1 MRRSTLQPTTPT
13 RTIAHWV
20 CVLLC
25 VGCGGKRFQSE
36 PDAGDNEPSSQ
47 DSNASAIQPDPSNAV
62 QTSEPFISMDEPSD
76 CDGGTGCNNSGPT
89 NDSGQTL
96 GPSSETIT
104 EETTDVVEGD
114 AGDPETTADVDAAPG
129 DETAEVSTS
138 CGLDCATSSWA
149 VTGTIVTTT
158 SEPSSSDT
166 TVPEETS
173 TEPADEC
180 PDDEAQVVQGSCGCG
195 FAPSVDCETLADHLV
210 HRYTFDGTGTQLTDI
225 VGDAHGNLH
234 NCELTDTSQLEFDG
248 EGCYVA
254 LPSGMLSAYSDATLK
269 SGCVGTA
276 VTTTNA
282 SSTSALTENEGDT
295 PSSYI
300 SLSPRAGNDDALT
313 LSYLADPDDSSESL
327 RTDYALDT
335 GSVQHLAVV
344 VDSTFGYLSLYQGD
358 QLQTDSETAQNLADL
373 EDSSVWLGRALYSDY
388 PYFRGE
394 LLEFRI
400 YDTALG
406 DSELAQSDE
415 LGPDADFSA
424 VE

>member
-13 RTIAHWV
+13 RTLAHWA

-36 PDAGDNEPSSQ
+36 PDAGTNGPSSQ
-47 DSNASAIQPDPSNAV
+47 DSNESAIAPDPSNTV
-62 QTSEPFISMDEPSD
+62 QTSEPFISTDEPSD
-76 CDGGTGCNNSGPT
+76 CDGGTGCNNSEPA

-96 GPSSETIT
+96 GPSSETISS
-104 EETTDVVEGD
+104 ETIDVVEGD
-114 AGDPETTADVDAAPG
+114 AGDPETTADVDAAPSDDTG
-129 DETAEVSTS
+129 EMSTT
-138 CGLDCATSSWA
+138 CGLDCATSSWV
-149 VTGTIVTTT
+149 VTSTIVTTT
-158 SEPSSSDT
+158 SEPTSSDT

-180 PDDEAQVVQGSCGCG
+180 PDDDDQAVQGSCGCG

-254 LPSGMLSAYSDATLK
+254 LPSGMLSAYSDATLEIWVRWHGGD
-269 SGCVGTA
+269 SNQRIFNFGTQ
-276 VTTTNA
+276 
-282 SSTSALTENEGDT
+282 ENEGDT

-358 QLQTDSETAQNLADL
+358 QLQTDNETDQNLADL